1 MLCKANKNRKSIIE
15 RAEDDAQQSAVNLVS
30 KIKINLQLFGKGEA
44 VLVRSSSIYNQLNPV
59 NRVAAG
65 DPKMDSFD
73 KQ

>member
-65 DPKMDSFD
+65 DPKMDLFD

>member
-65 DPKMDSFD
+65 DSKMDSFD